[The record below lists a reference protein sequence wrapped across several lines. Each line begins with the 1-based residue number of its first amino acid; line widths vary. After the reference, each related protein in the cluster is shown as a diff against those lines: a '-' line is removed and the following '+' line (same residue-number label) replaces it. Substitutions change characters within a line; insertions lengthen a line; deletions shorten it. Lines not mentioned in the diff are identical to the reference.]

1 MFYITDSASTPLRN
15 RVELALL
22 FRLNCSF
29 ELLPLMLIKKV
40 IPAMLVS
47 TRKLLLQICLLFFR
61 QYNRKCISQSIA
73 FE

>member
-1 MFYITDSASTPLRN
+1 MFYITDSASIATPLRN

-40 IPAMLVS
+40 ILAMLVEFWKVTS
-47 TRKLLLQICLLFFR
+47 SNLFIDFPV
-61 QYNRKCISQSIA
+61 I
-73 FE
+73 